1 MTTGID
7 YTNQYLSLR
16 PEDGSHSIAELV
28 EMERTNGYSDM
39 TNDEIAR
46 LIEYKEYCA
55 KQDELIEQNRAHNEA
70 MLKQAKEEAEKQ
82 RQETRDFF
90 DKVIN
95 MQPALASVTGN
106 EVE

>member
-7 YTNQYLSLR
+7 YTSQYISLR

-28 EMERTNGYSDM
+28 EMERTNGYSEM
-39 TNDEIAR
+39 TDDEIAR

-70 MLKQAKEEAEKQ
+70 MLEQAKQDAELQ
-82 RQETRDFF
+82 RQETHDFF
-90 DKVIN
+90 NKVIN
-95 MQPALASVTGN
+95 MQPALVSVTGN